1 MENKIHFKM
10 RKVKKRWVT
19 VAVTTAAVLSSGF
32 ISSASAD
39 EQVSPTTEPATTS
52 TTTEVA
58 ESSAQTSEVT
68 TAETTVAA
76 EATVSETSQATTS
89 EATTSEVA
97 TSEAATS
104 EANTTTVSET
114 SATTEAEETVTT
126 TATEATTVAKEETA
140 TITDTASAIASL
152 SNVKLVDGSYY
163 YYDELGQVVK
173 NLTVTVGDVTLHF
186 DSKTGAL
193 ITDTASTIKLSDSTN
208 KTAYTENNRAYDA
221 TASSFEVVDNYLTA
235 DSWYRP
241 TSILKDGKEWV
252 ASTDSDFRPILMAWW
267 PDTTTQANYV
277 NYMNKELGITD
288 TTTYTGESKT
298 VSLTAAVQAIQV
310 KIEQEIVARQS
321 TEWLRNVINSFVT
334 TQDQWNITSEI
345 KNKDHL
351 QGGALLYVNNDNTA
365 WANSA
370 YRLLNRTVANQTGTI
385 NPAVLDKASD
395 PTDISGYDFLLA
407 NDVDTSNPVVQ
418 AEQLNQL
425 YYLMNWG
432 TIVKGDDQANFDGIR
447 VDAVD
452 NVDADMLQ
460 LYTKFLEE
468 VYGVNESEAKAL
480 AHISILEAWGYNDN
494 HYNAQNNGAGL
505 AMENKTRL
513 ALLYS
518 LTKPKSERTVAV
530 SPIYNNTFNETNEE
544 IKTEQINSDGTVAKD
559 AEGNTLYS
567 TVGKL
572 NTEYGDVDPTYV
584 FIRAHDNQVQ
594 DFIAKIIQEQI
605 NPETDGYT
613 FTLEELEQAFKIY
626 NEDMN
631 SVEKKYTLYNIPA
644 AYAIMLS
651 NMESITRVYYGD
663 LYTDNGQ
670 YMETKSP
677 YYDAITT
684 LMKNRYK
691 YVSGGQAMRSNW
703 LAGDSSI
710 AAYAAANPSDLYAST
725 EVLTSVRYGKD
736 IMTADD
742 TEGSEYSRTSGMV
755 TIVSNNPK
763 LSLHESASLRV
774 EMGQIHANQAY
785 RPLILGTVDGI
796 KTFASDEEAASYV
809 KYTDANGVLTFG
821 ANDIHGYETVDM
833 NGFVA
838 VWVPVGA
845 TDTQDIRVAASTEEK
860 PEGSKTNVTTE
871 AYDSQLIYEG
881 FSNFQDFV
889 KDESQYTN
897 KVIAQNVDLFKEWG
911 ITSFELAPQFVSATD
926 GTFLDSI
933 IQNGYAF
940 TDRYDLAMSKNNKYG
955 SSEDLQNA
963 LKALHSVG
971 IQVIADWVPDQ
982 IYQLPGKEVVT
993 ATRVN
998 SYGVTTP
1005 GAEIN
1010 NTRYVANSKSSGT
1023 DFQAKYGGEFLAML
1037 QEKYPAIFQ
1046 EIMVSTGETID
1057 ASELIKEWSAK
1068 YFNGTN
1074 ILGRGAGYVLSDG
1087 AGSYFSTSAD
1097 KAYLPDQLSG
1107 KSSEIGFSYD
1117 GTGYKYTTLSGA
1129 VAHNAFVTD
1138 EGDLYYFDGE
1148 GYMVTGLQTIDNTVY
1163 YFAEN
1168 GKALRDGV
1176 YTDEEGNA
1184 YYFDKTGKQYT
1195 SSGYTLFEDKW
1206 RYFSNGVMAT
1216 GLTTIDGN
1224 VQYFTAEGYQ
1234 VKGDAVAGKDGLI
1247 RYFDKESGN
1256 LVSGRFATDS
1266 KGNWYYL
1273 NEEGV
1278 AVTGFQTI
1286 NGQHLYF
1293 NEDGTQIKSGPAT
1306 INGKHYSFDVDSGEM
1321 YINRFNEDENH
1332 NWLYFGADGAAVTG
1346 LQTID
1351 SQLLYFNEDGTQV
1364 KGQFLVVDG
1373 ATYYFQ
1379 ADSGAAV
1386 KGSFA
1391 SDASGN
1397 WYYFDTNGKA
1407 VTGLQTINDQTLY
1420 FNEDGTQVK
1429 GQFVT
1434 INGATYYFD
1443 AKSGE
1448 MAVNTTLTDEN
1459 GNKYTFNSKGVG
1471 SLVKSGFVTVDGATY
1486 YYTNGSAVKN
1496 RFIQNNDTKKWYYFD
1511 TNGKAV
1517 TGTQVI
1523 NGVTLYF
1530 YADGTQAKDEFVTGT
1545 DGKIRYYDANWGQL
1559 AKNKYVQNAETGKW
1573 YYFNSTGVAVTGYQ
1587 TINNVK
1593 QYFHADGTQAKDE
1606 FIVESDGTLR
1616 YFDGNWGRM
1625 ATNTTKI
1632 YNGKRVYFNSNGVG
1646 VIR

>member
-32 ISSASAD
+32 IGSAASAD
-39 EQVSPTTEPATTS
+39 EQVSPATEPTTTS

-58 ESSAQTSEVT
+58 ESSTQTSEAST
-68 TAETTVAA
+68 TTTT
-76 EATVSETSQATTS
+76 EATVSETSQAATSESTTS
-89 EATTSEVA
+89 EASTTVASEASDTTAAEVA
-97 TSEAATS
+97 T
-104 EANTTTVSET
+104 TT
-114 SATTEAEETVTT
+114 AAEETT
-126 TATEATTVAKEETA
+126 ATTVATEETA
-140 TITDTASAIASL
+140 TVTDTASAIASL

-173 NLTVTVGDVTLHF
+173 NLTVTVNGITLHF
-186 DSKTGAL
+186 DATTGAL
-193 ITDTASTIKLSDSTN
+193 VDDSASSIKLSDSTN
-208 KTAYTENNRAYDA
+208 KTAFTENNRAYDA
-221 TASSFEVVDNYLTA
+221 TTNSFEVIDNYLTA
-235 DSWYRP
+235 ESWYRP
-241 TSILKDGKEWV
+241 TAILENGTTWV
-252 ASTDSDFRPILMAWW
+252 ESTSSDFRPILMAWW

-277 NYMNKELGITD
+277 NYMNKELGISD
-288 TTTYTGESKT
+288 SETYTAESET
-298 VSLTAAVQAIQV
+298 ASLTAAVQAIQV
-310 KIEQEIVARQS
+310 KIEQEITARQN
-321 TEWLRNVINSFVT
+321 TEWLRNVISSFVT

-432 TIVKGDDQANFDGIR
+432 TIVKGDDDANFDGIR

-468 VYGVNESEAKAL
+468 VYGVNESEANAL

-494 HYNAQNNGAGL
+494 HYNAQNNGAAL

-544 IKTEQINSDGTVAKD
+544 IKTEQINSDGSVAKD
-559 AEGNTLYS
+559 ANGNTLYS

-594 DFIAKIIQEQI
+594 DYIAKIIQENI

-613 FTLEELEQAFKIY
+613 FTLDELEQAFKIY

-684 LMKNRYK
+684 LLTNRYK

-710 AAYAAANPSDLYAST
+710 AAYAAADPSDLYAST

-785 RPLILGTVDGI
+785 RPLILGTADGI
-796 KTFASDEEAASYV
+796 KTFASDEEAASYI
-809 KYTDANGVLTFG
+809 KYTDENGILTFG
-821 ANDIHGYETVDM
+821 SNDIHGYETVDM

-845 TDTQDIRVAASTEEK
+845 SDTQDIRVAASTEEK
-860 PEGSKTNVTTE
+860 AEGSQTNITSE

-889 KDESQYTN
+889 KDDSQYTN
-897 KVIAQNVDLFKEWG
+897 KIIAQNVELFKSWG
-911 ITSFELAPQFVSATD
+911 VTSFELAPQFVSATD

-940 TDRYDLAMSKNNKYG
+940 SDRYDLAMSKNNKYG
-955 SSEDLQNA
+955 SSDDLANA

-982 IYQLPGKEVVT
+982 IYQLPGEEVVT

-1023 DFQAKYGGEFLAML
+1023 DYQAQYGGEFLAML
-1037 QEKYPAIFQ
+1037 QEKYPAIF
-1046 EIMVSTGETID
+1046 EEVMVSTGETID
-1057 ASELIKEWSAK
+1057 ASELIKVWSAK

-1087 AGSYFSTSAD
+1087 TGEYFSTLTD
-1097 KAYLPDQLSG
+1097 KTYLPDQLTG
-1107 KSSEIGFSYD
+1107 QSSQIGFSYD

-1129 VAHNAFVTD
+1129 AAHNSFIKED
-1138 EGDLYYFDGE
+1138 GELYYFDGN
-1148 GYMVTGLQTIDNTVY
+1148 GYMVTGLQTIDGTVY

-1184 YYFDKTGKQYT
+1184 YYFDKNGKQYT
-1195 SSGYTLFEDKW
+1195 TSGYSLFEDKW

-1234 VKGDAVAGKDGLI
+1234 VKGEAVTDKDGVT
-1247 RYFDKESGN
+1247 RYFDEESGN
-1256 LVSGRFATDS
+1256 LVTSRFATDS
-1266 KGNWYYL
+1266 EGNWYYL

-1293 NEDGTQIKSGPAT
+1293 NEDGTQIKKGTAT
-1306 INGKHYSFDVDSGEM
+1306 INGKYYYFDVDSGEI
-1321 YINRFNEDENH
+1321 YINRFGEDENH
-1332 NWLYFGADGAAVTG
+1332 NWFYFGADGAAVTG

-1351 SQLLYFNEDGTQV
+1351 TFLLYFNEDGSQV
-1364 KGQFLVVDG
+1364 KGQFVTVDG

-1379 ADSGAAV
+1379 ADSGAAL
-1386 KGSFA
+1386 KSSFA
-1391 SDASGN
+1391 SDSEGN
-1397 WYYFDTNGKA
+1397 WYYFGADGKA
-1407 VTGLQTINDQTLY
+1407 VTGLQIIGGQHLY

-1434 INGATYYFD
+1434 IDGSTYYFYAD
-1443 AKSGE
+1443 SGE
-1448 MAVNTTLTDEN
+1448 MAVNTTITDAD
-1459 GNKYTFNSKGVG
+1459 GNNYVFNAYGVG
-1471 SLVKSGFVTVDGATY
+1471 SLVRSGFVTLNGATY
-1486 YYTNGSAVKN
+1486 YYSNGSAVTS
-1496 RFIQNNDTKKWYYFD
+1496 RFIQNTETGNWYYFGAD
-1511 TNGKAV
+1511 GKAV

-1523 NGVTLYF
+1523 NGVTLFF
-1530 YADGTQAKDEFVTGT
+1530 YEDGTQAKNEFVTDSNGQV
-1545 DGKIRYYDANWGQL
+1545 RYYDANWGQL
-1559 AKNKYVQNAETGKW
+1559 VRNRYIQNTETGKW

-1616 YFDGNWGRM
+1616 YFDGGWGRM
-1625 ATNTTKI
+1625 ATNTTKT
-1632 YNGKRVYFNSNGVG
+1632 YNGQRVYFNAYGVG